1 MFYVP
6 DELIGRFYLLAGVL
20 GAIFG
25 SFVNALAWRI
35 PNGISIA
42 DGRSRC
48 PQCHAQL
55 YWYHNIP
62 IVSYLVLRGRC
73 GHCGKPIAI
82 RYLLVEL
89 FMAGAFVLNAWMFPE
104 LLLFLRASFLVTIL
118 VLLSAIDLEHM
129 ILPDVV
135 SLPAAGFMLGLTF
148 MPWSPVAWREALIAG
163 GGGFAMFWAIGALFK
178 WLRGIDGLGFGDVK
192 LMLLVGF
199 SVGLRGLLLTIIL
212 GSLSGLVVGGITVL
226 RAGGNAQTRFPFGPF
241 LALGCLLA
249 LWFAPWLEPVFFPSL
264 NS

>member
-1 MFYVP
+1 
-6 DELIGRFYLLAGVL
+6 
-20 GAIFG
+20 
-25 SFVNALAWRI
+25 
-35 PNGISIA
+35 
-42 DGRSRC
+42 
-48 PQCHAQL
+48 
-55 YWYHNIP
+55 
-62 IVSYLVLRGRC
+62 
-73 GHCGKPIAI
+73 
-82 RYLLVEL
+82 
-89 FMAGAFVLNAWMFPE
+89 
-104 LLLFLRASFLVTIL
+104 
-118 VLLSAIDLEHM
+118 
-129 ILPDVV
+129 
-135 SLPAAGFMLGLTF
+135 
-148 MPWSPVAWREALIAG
+148 
-163 GGGFAMFWAIGALFK
+163 MFWAIGALFK